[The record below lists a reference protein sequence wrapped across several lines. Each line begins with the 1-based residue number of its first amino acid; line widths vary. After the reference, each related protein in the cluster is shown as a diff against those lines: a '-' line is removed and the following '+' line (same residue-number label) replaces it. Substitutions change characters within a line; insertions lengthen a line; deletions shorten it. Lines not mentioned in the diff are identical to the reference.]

1 MADFKDI
8 DLSKLSYNLDLLKN
22 TTPVNPFQEQ
32 MSRIQ
37 REQDQMLRNIERTRQ
52 EKEAEELR
60 RHNELVTALKKA
72 GENGATIIVG
82 DNANGIQ
89 IQQNSAGALQEM
101 TNSQTLDY
109 EKTLD
114 ILKEIKGYI
123 DFPQFETTFQNN
135 SENVKA
141 IIENT
146 IKAVERKEDE
156 GIIKKSLNL
165 LKDLA
170 IGASGSLIASG
181 ILALLGTLPI

>member
-37 REQDQMLRNIERTRQ
+37 REQDQMVRNIERARQ

-101 TNSQTLDY
+101 TNSQALDY

-141 IIENT
+141 VIENT